1 MSELGDASLLSRL
14 APDLERVDLGY
25 NKLSEVDGLYSL
37 PKLTHIVLG
46 YNNITGRVFQRMI
59 RISE

>member
-14 APDLERVDLGY
+14 APDLERVDFGY

-46 YNNITGRVFQRMI
+46 YNNITGRVS
-59 RISE
+59 SE